1 MELYDEN
8 DGSFQANDTSG
19 TYGQFGQSR
28 NYNNEQYPS
37 FPPFDLEKLLWNEY
51 NDGKGAQRNNY
62 AVSMRMKLDSYSRYL
77 QVVNLSHLQHQ
88 SSSAA
93 YQVSEENWKFI
104 SKLPFVCGTIWLAKL
119 IPILFSLNKVV
130 GRLFLILAANTG
142 VFAFHFASVKAL
154 CIYAQ

>member
-88 SSSAA
+88 SSAA

-104 SKLPFVCGTIWLAKL
+104 SKLPFVCGTIWLVKL